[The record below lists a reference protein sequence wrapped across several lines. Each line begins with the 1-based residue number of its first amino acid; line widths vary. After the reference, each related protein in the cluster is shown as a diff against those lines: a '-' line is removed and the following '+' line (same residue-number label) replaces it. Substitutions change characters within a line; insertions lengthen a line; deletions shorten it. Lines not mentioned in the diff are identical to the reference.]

1 MQVNR
6 AEIFRYLGIKGGE
19 PDERTRDLAEQA
31 IAELEGVVTPR
42 FFWREWP
49 FKRIDEEWSDFTCFT
64 VKSRNLAKNLAGCG
78 KVILF
83 AATLGEG
90 ADYLIRRYS
99 RVEVSRS
106 VAVQAASAAM
116 IEAFCREKNG
126 ELKELFRKDGWY
138 LRPRFS
144 PGYGDFSLEYQK
156 LFCEV
161 LQAEKTVGITLTDS
175 LLMVPSKSVT
185 AVIGAAREKRECEPE
200 GCEACPDTGCPFR
213 RG

>member
-6 AEIFRYLGIKGGE
+6 AEVFRYLGIKGKE
-19 PDERTRDLAEQA
+19 PDERIKSLVENV
-31 IAELEGVVTPR
+31 IAELEGAVTPR

-49 FKRIDEEWSDFTCFT
+49 FRMINEEWSDFTCFRA
-64 VKSRNLAKNLAGCG
+64 KSRSLAKNLAGCG

-116 IEAFCREKNG
+116 IEAFCREKNE
-126 ELKELFRKDGWY
+126 ELKERFRKEGWY

-156 LFCEV
+156 MFCEV
-161 LQAEKTVGITLTDS
+161 LQTEKTVGITLTDS
-175 LLMVPSKSVT
+175 CLMMPSKSVT

-200 GCEACPDTGCPFR
+200 GGEACPDIDCPFR